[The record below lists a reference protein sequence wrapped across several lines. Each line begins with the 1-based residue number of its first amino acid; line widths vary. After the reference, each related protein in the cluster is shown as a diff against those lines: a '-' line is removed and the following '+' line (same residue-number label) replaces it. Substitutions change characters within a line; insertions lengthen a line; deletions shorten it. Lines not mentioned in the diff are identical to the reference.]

1 MLVFK
6 IIKGKKNQEL
16 LKTHNTKNGCEYTLN
31 PKVKES
37 FEKKKWNKRIINNLK
52 FLKVRNKR

>member
-6 IIKGKKNQEL
+6 IIKGRKNQEL

-31 PKVKES
+31 PKVKEL
-37 FEKKKWNKRIINNLK
+37 FEKKNEIKGL
-52 FLKVRNKR
+52 